1 MCNSYLHIIAT
12 AGNDFRT
19 VWDVYSLEQVSL
31 GCYYV
36 EQLGLSSH
44 GVDPSQAARK
54 RAYSMDSLL
63 SESRDNHHHHHP
75 HKRGINA
82 DAGTCHCPR
91 SVYWCEAVSGYPG
104 GNGCRA
110 CLVCSRNPSGIPR

>member
-54 RAYSMDSLL
+54 RAYSMDLLL
-63 SESRDNHHHHHP
+63 SESRDNHYHHHP
-75 HKRGINA
+75 
-82 DAGTCHCPR
+82 P
-91 SVYWCEAVSGYPG
+91 
-104 GNGCRA
+104 
-110 CLVCSRNPSGIPR
+110 